1 MPAVKQCRG
10 YCDDPYQPP
19 QPTLRTEI
27 LAMNQFDSSLKL
39 EAAQHNSCVN
49 GPPTTAQYNVDNQI
63 SL

>member
-39 EAAQHNSCVN
+39 EAA
-49 GPPTTAQYNVDNQI
+49 
-63 SL
+63 